1 MNVVGIVG
9 SLISQGVYSVATPF
23 HPFGGAV
30 DVIVVQQQDGT
41 FRTTPW
47 YVRFGK
53 FQGVLKGAEKM
64 VRISVNGVEAKFHMY
79 LDNSGE
85 AYFVREVSSEGKGTN
100 GIIKES
106 DGLEVIDD
114 SSKDNGDNVTVNTCK
129 LESSV
134 SDPGVVQ
141 IRDEC
146 DSSGGWLERVES
158 DNDRRFYEFQDDQ
171 SSHEGSVEL
180 SEYGSNQYESFDHVG
195 HFGESRALDSEVVLV
210 SVDGHI
216 LTAPISS
223 TEGNAEN
230 LQLSTPQF
238 HLGPGEGTDFC
249 EGNEEFSAGEGPWAA
264 GYLNEL
270 DSASANVDSQ
280 NVCSVNNDNSAF
292 GHQLEVCEGE
302 KEKASLADRTQDVAT
317 QGRGPSMQSN
327 LEDKNIS
334 IERKDVFRSCLELTE
349 LATQVVNGDI
359 RHLNSSLKVQ
369 EGMENSQEKSPQG
382 LRAVDDT
389 EHGHVVQF
397 SNDDELS
404 SCNPE
409 SPWNTTSPDLCVEV
423 EPNEKNELSME
434 HIELDNMS
442 VPSVRNDPEWKDEQ
456 FGMLAVEG
464 TNGSP
469 QRPAPEDACSKSETV
484 ETQATI
490 SCEGIQTDSSISKG
504 LLLVLIVIFGL
515 PCYCLVVLDF
525 SFFVCS
531 FNIHLDLAGFEI
543 SLCGKELRAGMGLV
557 AAAEAFE
564 AQRISEEEF
573 KTSAPSIIK
582 NENLIIR
589 FREKYLTWDK
599 AAHIVLGMAAFGLDL
614 PVEPKDAIPVEQDQT
629 PKARG
634 GDSKIAATS
643 SGRRWRLWPIP
654 FRRVKTLQHTDSNS
668 SSEDVFVDSESG
680 SQSTHV
686 EPIPPSPGGSETPKK
701 QLGRTNIPTT
711 EQIASLNLKEGQNM
725 VTFSFSTRVLGT
737 QQV

>member
-85 AYFVREVSSEGKGTN
+85 AYFIREVSSEGKGTN

-114 SSKDNGDNVTVNTCK
+114 SSKDNGDNVTVNICK

-146 DSSGGWLERVES
+146 ASSGGWLERVES

-434 HIELDNMS
+434 HIESDNMS

-543 SLCGKELRAGMGLV
+543 SLCGKELRAGMGLD

>member
-53 FQGVLKGAEKM
+53 FQGVLKGAEKI
-64 VRISVNGVEAKFHMY
+64 VRISVNGEEANFHMY

-114 SSKDNGDNVTVNTCK
+114 SSKDNGDNVTVNICK

-146 DSSGGWLERVES
+146 ASSGGWLERVES

-223 TEGNAEN
+223 SEGNTEN
-230 LQLSTPQF
+230 LQLITPQF

-434 HIELDNMS
+434 HIESDNMS

-614 PVEPKDAIPVEQDQT
+614 PVEPKDAIPVEQDET

>member
-85 AYFVREVSSEGKGTN
+85 AYFIREVSSEGKGTN

-114 SSKDNGDNVTVNTCK
+114 SSKDNGDNVTVNICK

-543 SLCGKELRAGMGLV
+543 SLCGKELRAGMGLD

>member
-53 FQGVLKGAEKM
+53 FQGVLKGAEKI
-64 VRISVNGVEAKFHMY
+64 VRISVNGEEANFHMY

-85 AYFVREVSSEGKGTN
+85 AYFIREVSSEGKGTN

-146 DSSGGWLERVES
+146 ASSGGWLERVES

-223 TEGNAEN
+223 SEGNTEN
-230 LQLSTPQF
+230 LQLITPQF

-614 PVEPKDAIPVEQDQT
+614 PVEPKDAIPVEQDET

>member
-53 FQGVLKGAEKM
+53 FQGVLKGAEKI
-64 VRISVNGVEAKFHMY
+64 VRISVNGEEANFHMY

-146 DSSGGWLERVES
+146 ASSGGWLERVES

-230 LQLSTPQF
+230 LQLITPQF

>member
-85 AYFVREVSSEGKGTN
+85 AYFIREVSSEGKGTN

-434 HIELDNMS
+434 HIESDNMS

>member
-53 FQGVLKGAEKM
+53 FQGVLKGAEKI
-64 VRISVNGVEAKFHMY
+64 VRISVNGEEANFHMY

-114 SSKDNGDNVTVNTCK
+114 SSKDNGDNVTVNICK

-146 DSSGGWLERVES
+146 ASSGGWLERVES

-223 TEGNAEN
+223 SEGNTEN
-230 LQLSTPQF
+230 LQLITPQF

-543 SLCGKELRAGMGLV
+543 SLCGKELRAGMGLD

>member
-85 AYFVREVSSEGKGTN
+85 AYFIREVSSEGKGTN

-146 DSSGGWLERVES
+146 ASSGGWLERVES

-223 TEGNAEN
+223 SEGNTEN
-230 LQLSTPQF
+230 LQLITPQF

>member
-53 FQGVLKGAEKM
+53 FQGVLKGAEKI

-85 AYFVREVSSEGKGTN
+85 AYFIREVSSEGKGTN

-146 DSSGGWLERVES
+146 ASSGGWLERVES

-223 TEGNAEN
+223 SEGNTEN
-230 LQLSTPQF
+230 LQLITPQF

-614 PVEPKDAIPVEQDQT
+614 PVEPKDAIPVEQDET

>member
-85 AYFVREVSSEGKGTN
+85 AYFIREVSSEGKGTN

-146 DSSGGWLERVES
+146 ASSGGWLERVES
-158 DNDRRFYEFQDDQ
+158 DNDRR
-171 SSHEGSVEL
+171 
-180 SEYGSNQYESFDHVG
+180 SFWG
-195 HFGESRALDSEVVLV
+195 ITGFGFRSGVV
-210 SVDGHI
+210 S
-216 LTAPISS
+216 
-223 TEGNAEN
+223 
-230 LQLSTPQF
+230 
-238 HLGPGEGTDFC
+238 LGPGEGTDFC

-490 SCEGIQTDSSISKG
+490 SCEGIQTDSSIR
-504 LLLVLIVIFGL
+504 
-515 PCYCLVVLDF
+515 
-525 SFFVCS
+525 
-531 FNIHLDLAGFEI
+531 FEI

-614 PVEPKDAIPVEQDQT
+614 PVEPKDAIPVEQDET

-737 QQV
+737 QQVDAHIYLWKWNARIVISDVDGTITK

>member
-85 AYFVREVSSEGKGTN
+85 AYFIREVSSEGKGTN

-114 SSKDNGDNVTVNTCK
+114 SSKDNGDNVTVNICK

-146 DSSGGWLERVES
+146 ASSGGWLERVES

-434 HIELDNMS
+434 HIESDNMS

-614 PVEPKDAIPVEQDQT
+614 PVEPKDAIPVEQDET

>member
-114 SSKDNGDNVTVNTCK
+114 SSKDNGDNVTVNICK

-146 DSSGGWLERVES
+146 ASSGGWLERVES

-434 HIELDNMS
+434 HIESDNMS

-543 SLCGKELRAGMGLV
+543 SLCGKELRAGMGLD